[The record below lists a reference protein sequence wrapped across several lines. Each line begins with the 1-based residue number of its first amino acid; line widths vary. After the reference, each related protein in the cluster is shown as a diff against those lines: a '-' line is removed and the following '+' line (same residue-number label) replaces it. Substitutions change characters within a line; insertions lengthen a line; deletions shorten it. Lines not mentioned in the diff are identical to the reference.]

1 VCFNCG
7 LTSSTPLAF
16 EGFGTVTFEPP
27 FSLHLTDAAVFA
39 RVRVAFTLDTD
50 ETEVRRREVHRSH
63 FVCYIRYGLS
73 DTIRS
78 FMDLPPMA
86 LHLTFWLLKF
96 KEPVRN
102 ISFLFVFFIFFQDIP
117 YLEEKV

>member
-1 VCFNCG
+1 
-7 LTSSTPLAF
+7 
-16 EGFGTVTFEPP
+16 
-27 FSLHLTDAAVFA
+27 
-39 RVRVAFTLDTD
+39 
-50 ETEVRRREVHRSH
+50 
-63 FVCYIRYGLS
+63 
-73 DTIRS
+73 
-78 FMDLPPMA
+78 MA